1 MRLYKKIVHSISLKA
16 YLFIG
21 FFVICTIDSF
31 SQNQRISDS
40 LKKVIRNNEY
50 DRKHKLKNLEDITYE
65 ETNTDEI
72 IIYSKELI
80 ASALEMD
87 SIIYVYSG
95 YLQMGNAYSLK
106 GDLTKALD
114 NYFKASKIAIDN
126 NLTEHKGNIK
136 VAIADAYS
144 IMGDSKNAVSFYRNG
159 IVLIKQI
166 LQQETANVNDTI
178 DLASAEL
185 NLGDEYFKQKKLD
198 SAYYFFNESSKA
210 FKAADYPIG
219 EAYSLG
225 NVGLVLKEKGDFDI
239 AKIDLNKAIEILT
252 EYEDFNPIC
261 EYLNALSDISI
272 QEGNNKKALEY
283 ANKSLKLAKEYG
295 FKDQISNGYLKL
307 YSLYKKRRS
316 YKNALNLYEK
326 HITYRDSVNSVEKAL
341 ETADI
346 AASNKLAIADEK
358 AKAELAIADEKTKAE
373 IEKGKTQRLMLIGGA
388 IALLIIGF
396 STVKLFRSNKI
407 IAKEKKRSD
416 GLLKNIL
423 PDETAEELKEN
434 GSVKAKRFESVSVL
448 FTDFKG
454 FTQFSENLT
463 PEELVKSIDYYFS
476 KFDEIIEKY
485 GLEKI
490 KTVGDAYMCA
500 SGLPFPKEDH
510 AYKLTL
516 AALDIVRFVN
526 RTMNNAANDKPKLA
540 IRVGINSGSVV
551 AGVVG
556 TKKFAYDIW
565 GDAVNVASRMESS
578 GGVGKVNIS
587 EDTFNLIKDRK
598 DLYFEAR
605 GAIEAKGKGKINM
618 YFVEKL

>member
-1 MRLYKKIVHSISLKA
+1 MRFYKKIVHSNSIKA

-21 FFVICTIDSF
+21 FFVICTINSY
-31 SQNQRISDS
+31 SQNQKVSDS
-40 LKKVIRNNEY
+40 LKKVLRNNTYE
-50 DRKHKLKNLEDITYE
+50 RKHKLKNLEDITYE

-72 IIYSKELI
+72 IVYSKELI
-80 ASALEMD
+80 ASAIEMD
-87 SIIYVYSG
+87 SVIYVYSG

-114 NYFKASKIAIDN
+114 NYFKASKIANDN
-126 NLTEHKGNIK
+126 NLSKHKGNIK

-144 IMGDSKNAVSFYRNG
+144 IMGDSKNAVSYYRYG
-159 IVLIKQI
+159 IKLIKQK
-166 LQQETANVNDTI
+166 LRLENANVNDTI
-178 DLASAEL
+178 DLASAEI

-219 EAYSLG
+219 EAYGLG
-225 NVGLVLKEKGDFDI
+225 NVGLVLKEKGDYEI

-283 ANKSLKLAKEYG
+283 ANRSLKLAKEYG
-295 FKDQISNGYLKL
+295 FKDQISDGYLKL
-307 YSLYKKRRS
+307 SSLYKNRKS

-326 HITYRDSVNSVEKAL
+326 HIAYRDSVNNLEANNERANIRTEYEIGIREK
-341 ETADI
+341 
-346 AASNKLAIADEK
+346 EK
-358 AKAELAIADEKTKAE
+358 ELLNEQNR
-373 IEKGKTQRLMLIGGA
+373 TQRIIVIGSIVALI
-388 IALLIIGF
+388 LIGF
-396 STVKLFRSNKI
+396 SAIKLFRSNKI
-407 IAKEKKRSD
+407 IANEKKRSD

-485 GLEKI
+485 DLEKI